1 MTRPLL
7 VEFSHRFTKI
17 SLAIFSIVLLFPFSC
32 TETDHLKLARSHFLS
47 KSFCPVSQ

>member
-17 SLAIFSIVLLFPFSC
+17 SLVIFSIVLI
-32 TETDHLKLARSHFLS
+32 
-47 KSFCPVSQ
+47 VSLLLY